1 MDVALSS
8 ACDSWLFLRSC
19 RRKFFLCCCTR
30 WWLQYR
36 DNLVDFVFTPAMR
49 IVIRWL
55 LRLVFRVRVT
65 GDVARLQ
72 GGCLVVANCDS
83 AIDGVLLGL
92 FLPGEPLVLTTP
104 EMQEGR
110 WLRFLGS
117 FVNGLS
123 LNPSHPFT
131 IKSVVNHVKA
141 GGVAVIFPQG
151 RVTSTGGAMKIFDAA
166 AVIAA
171 HCRTRVIPVRI
182 HGTLYS
188 RYSRVSGHWPKRRFP
203 CVTLVIQP
211 SEPEAPEVKIAVARR
226 RRQQSAELQRRMQHM
241 LSVPL
246 WPRDLFGALL
256 DAVSLHGRA
265 TPIIEDARRQPE
277 NYGHVL
283 KSTLALGRLLSRQSA
298 AEETVGV
305 LLPNLSVSLAVI
317 LGLSA
322 RGRVPAMLNYSAG
335 VEALRSACVAACV
348 KTVVTSRQFLER
360 LKLQNLAGSLPDVRL
375 LYLEDLR
382 DTLTLGDKLWLIG
395 YALWWPRLAMPP
407 CDPQRPAVVL
417 FTSGSEGR
425 PKGVVISHAALLAN
439 MAQLQAVIDFGPNDK
454 YFCALPLYHSFGLIA
469 CALMPVMTGTRLFLY
484 VSPLHFHSI
493 PDLVYQSDAT
503 YIFGT
508 STFLG
513 HYARNAH
520 PYDFQ
525 SVRKV
530 ICGGEKL
537 GREVSR
543 LWRDRF
549 GLRVLEGYGA
559 TECGP
564 AMSLN
569 TPLAFRA
576 GSVGCLLPGVEHCL
590 VPVPGLAAGGVL
602 HVRSPNL
609 MSGYLHYD
617 HPGVI
622 VPPQSECG
630 PGWYSTGDVVEIDDE
645 GFVTIVGRTRRFAK
659 IAGEMV
665 SLDLMERIAAHA
677 SPDSEHAATLKQVE
691 GYGESTVLFTTDAK
705 LDRMALVRAARE
717 MQAPELAISRH
728 IVSLDRLPLTGT
740 GKTDYVTLR
749 LRAEEY
755 NV

>member
-1 MDVALSS
+1 
-8 ACDSWLFLRSC
+8 
-19 RRKFFLCCCTR
+19 
-30 WWLQYR
+30 
-36 DNLVDFVFTPAMR
+36 MR
-49 IVIRWL
+49 ILIRWL
-55 LRLVFRVRVT
+55 LRLVFRLSVS
-65 GDVARLQ
+65 GDTSRLS
-72 GGCLVVANCDS
+72 GGGYLVVANCDS

-92 FLPGEPLVLTTP
+92 FLPGAPLVLTTP
-104 EMQEGR
+104 EMHEGR

-117 FVNGLS
+117 LINGLK

-131 IKSVVNHVKA
+131 IKSVVHHVKA

-171 HCRTRVIPVRI
+171 HCRGRVIPVRV

-188 RYSRVSGHWPKRRFP
+188 RFSRVSGHWPKRWFP
-203 CVTLVIQP
+203 RVTLAIQP
-211 SEPEAPEVKIAVARR
+211 SEPDTPEEKITGERR
-226 RRQQSAELQRRMQHM
+226 RRQQSAELQRRVQYMM
-241 LSVPL
+241 CVPL
-246 WPRDLFGALL
+246 HQRDLFGAFV
-256 DAVSLHGRA
+256 DAVSLHGRS
-265 TPIIEDARRQPE
+265 TRIIEDARRQPE
-277 NYGHVL
+277 SYGQLL

-298 AEETVGV
+298 ANETVGV

-322 RGRVPAMLNYSAG
+322 QGRVPAMLNYSAG
-335 VEALRSACVAACV
+335 LGALRSACTAASV

-360 LKLQNLAGSLPDVRL
+360 IKIQNVAESLPGVRL

-382 DTLTLGDKLWLIG
+382 NTLTLGDKLWLIG
-395 YALWWPRLAMPP
+395 YALWWPRPAMPHV
-407 CDPQRPAVVL
+407 DPRRPAVVL
-417 FTSGSEGR
+417 FTSGSEDR

-454 YFCALPLYHSFGLIA
+454 YFCALPLYHTFGLIA
-469 CALMPVMTGTRLFLY
+469 CALMPVLTGTRLFLY

-520 PYDFQ
+520 AYDFQ

-537 GREVSR
+537 GREVAR

-569 TPLAFRA
+569 TPLAYRE
-576 GSVGCLLPGVEHCL
+576 GTVGRLLPGVEYRL
-590 VPVPGLAAGGVL
+590 TPVAGLTTGSVL

-609 MSGYLHYD
+609 MTGYLHFD
-617 HPGVI
+617 HPGV
-622 VPPQSECG
+622 VHPPQSECG
-630 PGWYSTGDVVEIDDE
+630 HGWYSTGDVVEMDDD
-645 GFVTIVGRTRRFAK
+645 GFVTIIGRTRRFAK

-677 SPDSEHAATLKQVE
+677 SPDCMHAATLKQVE

-705 LDRMALVRAARE
+705 LDRMLLVRATRE
-717 MQAPELAISRH
+717 MQAPEIAISRH
-728 IVSLDRLPLTGT
+728 IVKVNQLPLTGN
-740 GKTDYVTLR
+740 GKIDYVTLR
-749 LRAEEY
+749 LRAEDY
-755 NV
+755 IV